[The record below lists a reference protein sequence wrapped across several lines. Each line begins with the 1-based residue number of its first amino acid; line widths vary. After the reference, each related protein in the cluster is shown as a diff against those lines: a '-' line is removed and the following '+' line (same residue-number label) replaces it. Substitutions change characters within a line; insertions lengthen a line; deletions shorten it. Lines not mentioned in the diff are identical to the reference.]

1 MSLARKNTAWPSVP
15 SLFGN
20 VWAADPFRAM
30 EEFWSRDGSGSA
42 RKHGAF
48 VPSFVP
54 SVDVKENA
62 EGYTVKADLPG
73 LKQED
78 VKITLTGNVLR
89 IEGHRQEE
97 TSEEQDRNKDR
108 YHVTERSY
116 GAFARTFALPEG
128 TNPDSVSALMKDGV
142 LTVNIP
148 KRPEEKPRTIAIS
161 TAGKAET

>member
-1 MSLARKNTAWPSVP
+1 MSLVRKNTAWPSVP

-30 EEFWSRDGSGSA
+30 EEFWGREGAGLA
-42 RKHGAF
+42 RKAA
-48 VPSFVP
+48 SFVP
-54 SVDVKENA
+54 SVEVKENA
-62 EGYTVKADLPG
+62 EGYVVKADLPG

-89 IEGHRQEE
+89 IEGHRHEE
-97 TSEEQDRNKDR
+97 TTEEKDR

-116 GAFARTFALPEG
+116 GSFARSFALPEG

-142 LTVNIP
+142 LTVTIP
-148 KRPEEKPRTIAIS
+148 KRPEEKPRTISIS
-161 TAGKAET
+161 GPAKAET